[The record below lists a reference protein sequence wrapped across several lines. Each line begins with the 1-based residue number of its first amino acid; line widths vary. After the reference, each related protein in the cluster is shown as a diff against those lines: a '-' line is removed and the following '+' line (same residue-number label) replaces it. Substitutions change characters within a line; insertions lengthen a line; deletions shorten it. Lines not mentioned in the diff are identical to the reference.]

1 MSGINSISGLNK
13 VNVDFRPTIEPNV
26 QKTAN
31 ANQPQPVQVINLD
44 DEPQPPARNEAK
56 SVVQDLDVLLLN
68 AAGRSIAMDAA
79 RNVNTI
85 GRDLV
90 NTGVISEK
98 DMANLESLAK
108 DAAAKLKALDKFSG
122 REIAKALMVDKKSEY
137 GELVWGKGFFGLN
150 STAKAVK
157 AAVEAQEKLSEEL
170 AKFNDRLAGSKG
182 VTPAMQ
188 DAFTEL
194 QFQCDRR
201 ATEIY
206 SIAVRMHDLVQKDV
220 VNRADA
226 DPQVVAY
233 LDATFKELMPREAI
247 LMHGTAEAIKTMKDL
262 LGPLVAK
269 LASFA
274 ADGGKELGAE
284 ELATISADMAT
295 MKNAI
300 ENVRRNGLEIK
311 DGRVAAN
318 GGPIAEKGGRTEV
331 DHSILKMMEKVLSE
345 ASKHLSKV
353 KKNSALRSRE
363 AFLREVRDSLSPEDA
378 PGGAKAMT
386 GNAATNSAVRSL
398 RQTRLE
404 LVTTLS
410 KFASGEQDMAQFDA
424 TLEPII
430 AKFKAD
436 ELSCL
441 EQVLQSLGFDAAA
454 SRQAAKTVGGIRL
467 VVAQFKE
474 LMTSTD
480 RLMKDD
486 ADMSVAT
493 GDVRRILLGEKSLS
507 SLVEAKARGFKP
519 GDVNPAADDTNI
531 VDSKTL
537 SSGAAG
543 TTYLLTTKSG
553 EKLVFKPELESRL
566 GLGELSL
573 GMCGAYLD
581 SQKTANLNLATQD
594 TAKAFGC
601 EDVVVKY
608 SVGNHDGKFG
618 VFMEKAK
625 GVAGEYFTKKG
636 TDGGGGIP
644 PAELHKI
651 TDPAEQTK
659 IKGTVA
665 QQLNKLMWLDL
676 ITGQGDRHWG
686 NYFIHID
693 KTTHEVTVKGID
705 NDASFSATRIGLR
718 KFALDKEKTE
728 LYEAQLKDVCQK
740 IHGKKWQT
748 EYDRRVKN
756 DPAIVRNGD
765 TLTID
770 LTKAKSHE
778 VRMAII
784 HTLGLQSIALPEEID
799 KEFYDKLME
808 MDEDLTKKQAYL
820 NSIAPR
826 VSADALKATEARLN
840 EAIAHAKTLNKKGKV
855 YRQPQWQ
862 NEDNLKGMTN
872 FKANV
877 TITKSDG
884 STITPSGN
892 DIECVRDYNERR
904 CPSFFKREFL
914 QRMFVFEQPS

>member
-1 MSGINSISGLNK
+1 MSGINSLSGLNK
-13 VNVDFRPTIEPNV
+13 VNVDFRPTIEPDV
-26 QKTAN
+26 PKTAN
-31 ANQPQPVQVINLD
+31 ANQPQSVEVINLD
-44 DEPQPPARNEAK
+44 DEQRPPARNAAK
-56 SVVQDLDVLLLN
+56 TVVRELDVLLLN
-68 AAGRSIAMDAA
+68 AAGRSVATDTVKD
-79 RNVNTI
+79 VNAV
-85 GRDLV
+85 GKELV

-98 DMANLESLAK
+98 DLAKLENLAK
-108 DAAAKLKALDKFSG
+108 DAADKLKALDKFSG
-122 REIAKALMVDKKSEY
+122 REIAKALMADKA
-137 GELVWGKGFFGLN
+137 GDLVWKKGLLGLN
-150 STAKAVK
+150 ATAKAVK

-170 AKFNDRLAGSKG
+170 GKLNDRLAGSKD
-182 VTPAMQ
+182 VTAEMQ

-206 SIAVRMHDLVQKDV
+206 SVAVRMHDLVQKDV
-220 VNRADA
+220 VNGADA
-226 DPQVVAY
+226 DPQVAAY

-247 LMHGTAEAIKTMKDL
+247 LMHGTAEAIEKMKDL
-262 LGPLVAK
+262 MGPLVAK

-284 ELATISADMAT
+284 ELATIRADMAT

-300 ENVRRNGLEIK
+300 ENVRRNGLEIN
-311 DGRVAAN
+311 DGHAAAN
-318 GGPIAEKGGRTEV
+318 GDPIAEKGGRTEV
-331 DHSILKMMEKVLSE
+331 DHSILDAMEKVLSE
-345 ASKHLSKV
+345 AANKLGDV
-353 KKNSALRSRE
+353 KRNSAVKARE
-363 AFLREVRDSLSPEDA
+363 AFLQEVFASLYPEGA
-378 PGGAKAMT
+378 PGGVKAMT
-386 GNAATNSAVRSL
+386 GNAVTNPAMHIL
-398 RQTRLE
+398 RQARKE
-404 LVTTLS
+404 LIDTLF
-410 KFASGEQDMAQFDA
+410 KFASGEVNMSRFDA
-424 TLEPII
+424 TIKPII
-430 AKFKAD
+430 AKFEAE
-436 ELSCL
+436 ELSNL
-441 EQVLQSLGFDAAA
+441 EKVLQSLGFDASV
-454 SRQAAKTVGGIRL
+454 SRQTVKTVDGIRL
-467 VVAQFKE
+467 VMAQFKE
-474 LMTSTD
+474 LMASTK

-486 ADMSVAT
+486 ADMGIAT

-519 GDVNPAADDTNI
+519 GDVSPAADESNI

-537 SSGAAG
+537 GSGAAG

-553 EKLVFKPELESRL
+553 EHLVFKPELESRL

-608 SVGNHDGKFG
+608 SVGSHDGKFG
-618 VFMEKAK
+618 IFMEKAK
-625 GVAGEYFTKKG
+625 GVAGEYFTTKG
-636 TDGGGGIP
+636 ADGGGGIP
-644 PAELHKI
+644 PAELYSKI

-659 IKGTVA
+659 IKGAVA

-705 NDASFSATRIGLR
+705 NDASFSATRIGLL
-718 KFALDKEKTE
+718 KFALDKDKAD

-748 EYDRRVKN
+748 EYDKRVKN

-770 LTKAKSHE
+770 LAKAKSHE

-808 MDEDLTKKQAYL
+808 MDEDPAKKQAYL
-820 NSIAPR
+820 DSIASRISP
-826 VSADALKATEARLN
+826 DALKVTEARLN

-884 STITPSGN
+884 STIKPDGN
-892 DIECVRDYNERR
+892 DIECVRDYNERK
-904 CPSFFKREFL
+904 CPSFFKREFHH
-914 QRMFVFEQPS
+914 RMFEKPA

>member
-1 MSGINSISGLNK
+1 MSGINSLSGLNK
-13 VNVDFRPTIEPNV
+13 VNVDFRPAIQEDA
-26 QKTAN
+26 QKPENT
-31 ANQPQPVQVINLD
+31 NQLLPDAESVPG
-44 DEPQPPARNEAK
+44 EAQPPKMAEAK
-56 SVVQDLDVLLLN
+56 SVVRELDVLLLN
-68 AAGRSIAMDAA
+68 AAGKSVSADAA
-79 RNVNTI
+79 KKVQKV
-85 GRDLV
+85 GKSLV
-90 NTGVISEK
+90 DAGVLSKKEASK
-98 DMANLESLAK
+98 LESLAT
-108 DAAAKLKALDKFSG
+108 DAAEKLKALDRFSG
-122 REIAKALMVDKKSEY
+122 REIAKALMTDKA
-137 GELVWGKGFFGLN
+137 GDLVWGKGIFGLN
-150 STAKAVK
+150 AAAKAVK
-157 AAVEAQEKLSEEL
+157 AAVEAQEKLSEAL
-170 AKFNDRLAGSKG
+170 GKFNDRLAGSKD
-182 VTPAMQ
+182 VTAAMQ
-188 DAFTEL
+188 ETFTEL

-206 SIAVRMHDLVQKDV
+206 SVAVRMHDLVQKEV
-220 VNRADA
+220 VNGVDA
-226 DPQVVAY
+226 DPQVAAY

-247 LMHGTAEAIKTMKDL
+247 LMHGTAEALQKMNDMM
-262 LGPLVAK
+262 GPLVAK

-274 ADGGKELGAE
+274 ADGGQELGAE
-284 ELATISADMAT
+284 ELATIRADMAT

-300 ENVRRNGLEIK
+300 ANVRRNGLAIN
-311 DGRVAAN
+311 DGHAVAN
-318 GGPIAEKGGRTEV
+318 GDPIAEKGGRTEV
-331 DHSILKMMEKVLSE
+331 DHSILDAMEKVLSD
-345 ASKHLSKV
+345 ASKQLSNV
-353 KKNSALRSRE
+353 KKNSALRTRE
-363 AFLREVRDSLSPEDA
+363 AFLREVRASLAPEDA
-378 PGGAKAMT
+378 PGGAQAMA
-386 GNAATNSAVRSL
+386 GNAATNSAVSSL
-398 RQTRLE
+398 RRARFE
-404 LVTTLS
+404 LITTLS
-410 KFASGEQDMAQFDA
+410 KFASGELEMAQFDA

-430 AKFKAD
+430 AKFERE
-436 ELSCL
+436 ELSNL
-441 EQVLQSLGFDAAA
+441 EKVLQSLGFDASV
-454 SRQAAKTVGGIRL
+454 SRQTAKTVDGIRL

-474 LMTSTD
+474 MMAATD
-480 RLMKDD
+480 RLVKDD
-486 ADMSVAT
+486 ADMGIAT

-519 GDVNPAADDTNI
+519 DDVNPAADDSNI
-531 VDSKTL
+531 VESKTL
-537 SSGAAG
+537 GSGAAG

-553 EKLVFKPELESRL
+553 EKLVFKPDLDSRL
-566 GLGELSL
+566 GLGEMTL
-573 GMCGAYLD
+573 GMGGAYLD

-636 TDGGGGIP
+636 ADGGGGIP
-644 PAELHKI
+644 PAELYSKI

-659 IKGTVA
+659 IKGAVA

-693 KTTHEVTVKGID
+693 KDTHEVTVKGID

-718 KFALDKEKTE
+718 KFALDKGKTE

-748 EYDRRVKN
+748 EYDKRVKN

-808 MDEDLTKKQAYL
+808 MDEDPAKKQSYL
-820 NSIAPR
+820 DSIASR
-826 VSADALKATEARLN
+826 VSPDALKATEARLD

-855 YRQPQWQ
+855 YRKPQWQ
-862 NEDNLKGMTN
+862 NEDNLNGMTS
-872 FKANV
+872 FKETV
-877 TITKSDG
+877 TIKMSNG
-884 STITPSGN
+884 STIRPEGN

-904 CPSFFKREFL
+904 CPSFFKREFH
-914 QRMFVFEQPS
+914 QRMFVQPA